1 MHLTSAL
8 ISATVLAFMDIKYAI
23 ILTLVYS
30 ISCFAY
36 LICFQ
41 QQKSSSNKQEIKNI
55 KDYKDQKFKS
65 AKLSKPHVP
74 NPRHVPQEK
83 NQENSPNQ
91 PPPSQRK
98 DEKETMKFPNL
109 SELTPVRF
117 RNIPQNNEEYDMYR
131 RTVDD
136 EVMKRGNEPNFKNYH
151 TEGRRK
157 LQKVLASELTTRDPN
172 IRPLNGKF
180 DCKPSLGSI

>member
-8 ISATVLAFMDIKYAI
+8 ISATVLAFMDMKYAI

-41 QQKSSSNKQEIKNI
+41 TSNTNKQDIKNTRDH
-55 KDYKDQKFKS
+55 KNQKFKS

-74 NPRHVPQEK
+74 NPRYVPQEK
-83 NQENSPNQ
+83 NPESPSSQ

-98 DEKETMKFPNL
+98 DEKEIMKFPNL

-117 RNIPQNNEEYDMYR
+117 RNVPQNTEENDMYR

-136 EVMKRGNEPNFKNYH
+136 EVMKRGNEPNYKNYH

-157 LQKVLASELTTRDPN
+157 LQKVLAGELTSRDPN

-180 DCKPSLGSI
+180 ECKSSLGSI

>member
-1 MHLTSAL
+1 MYPSHWWE
-8 ISATVLAFMDIKYAI
+8 
-23 ILTLVYS
+23 
-30 ISCFAY
+30 
-36 LICFQ
+36 
-41 QQKSSSNKQEIKNI
+41 QEIKNTR
-55 KDYKDQKFKS
+55 DHKDQKFKS

-74 NPRHVPQEK
+74 NPRHIPQEK
-83 NQENSPNQ
+83 NQE

-98 DEKETMKFPNL
+98 DDKEIMKFPNL

>member
-8 ISATVLAFMDIKYAI
+8 ISATVLAFVNIKYAI
-23 ILTLVYS
+23 ILVVVYS
-30 ISCFAY
+30 ISCLAY

-41 QQKSSSNKQEIKNI
+41 TGTYNHIKNI
-55 KDYKDQKFKS
+55 KHHEQNKEKKFKS
-65 AKLSKPHVP
+65 AKLSKPSVP
-74 NPRHVPQEK
+74 NHRYEKVQEKPQE
-83 NQENSPNQ
+83 
-91 PPPSQRK
+91 PPPSQRRE
-98 DEKETMKFPNL
+98 DQGTMKFPNL

-117 RNIPQNNEEYDMYR
+117 RNISQDKEEDAMYR

-180 DCKPSLGSI
+180 QCNPSLGTL